1 MKIGVVDTSAFIAEK
16 NILDMMADD
25 FDGIFIPQT
34 VIDEVTNYKDKY
46 EWFESCLEKIQEM
59 VGCGKVMIT
68 PGTGVGDMDIA
79 AAAMIAKMEGTAC
92 IIHGMAFLNPPCHGI
107 MVCSVNDY
115 RKERTK
121 MFLN

>member
-1 MKIGVVDTSAFIAEK
+1 MKIGVVDTSAFIVEK
-16 NILDMMADD
+16 NILEMRADD

-34 VIDEVTNYKDKY
+34 VIDELNNYKDKY
-46 EWFESCLEKIQEM
+46 EWFKPCLAKIQEM

-68 PGTGVGDMDIA
+68 PETGVGDMDIA

-92 IIHGMAFLNPPCHGI
+92 IIHGMAFLNPPCQGI

>member
-16 NILDMMADD
+16 NILDMMTDD

-46 EWFESCLEKIQEM
+46 EWFESCLEM

-92 IIHGMAFLNPPCHGI
+92 IIHGMAFLNPPCQGI